1 MRKFY
6 KLLTWQFYM
15 ATTWMVWCLNWGD
28 WSDLA
33 EAAVSWQ
40 RGCWE
45 SQDIVIH
52 KTPRSCLQCTV
63 FSEPLL
69 TSQHCLT
76 SSVTEIWDKQ
86 RSQKL
91 KFSPGK
97 HHLSA
102 FEKLWA
108 LANSV
113 GLLWHTGL
121 CELLQIETINLEE
134 ILWKWICKHWNW
146 G

>member
-6 KLLTWQFYM
+6 KLLIWQFSM
-15 ATTWMVWCLNWGD
+15 ATTWMVWWQNWGD

-33 EAAVSWQ
+33 AAAVPWQ

-45 SQDIVIH
+45 NQDIVIY
-52 KTPRSCLQCTV
+52 KTPKSCLQCTD
-63 FSEPLL
+63 FSKPPL

-76 SSVTEIWDKQ
+76 PSVTEIWDEQ

-91 KFSPGK
+91 KFSPGE

-102 FEKLWA
+102 LEKLWA
-108 LANSV
+108 LANYI

-121 CELLQIETINLEE
+121 CELLQIETINPEE